1 MAKLKDDHIK
11 WILELDAKGV
21 QSEITTLSSLS
32 KELEADNKR
41 LQAEYAAAAKQMKET
56 RKELERLTKAGKED
70 SDEFKELEATLESVS
85 SDMTDYKRKMVEN
98 TKAIEQNRKTV
109 EEMVKTLRIED
120 MTMDQLK
127 KRAKELQTQ
136 LDKTAEATHPEQ
148 YNALDKELKAVKSR
162 MSELDSG
169 SKSMFSVFKGGLMVL
184 TGNLMTKAIDKVGEL
199 ISTGLEWVKV
209 GMDMAKSSEG
219 TIAFFKELSDSKR
232 ILKEVKEATDGT
244 ISSLDIMK
252 KTIRAK
258 EMGIPIEDMAN
269 LMKYARIQAQKLGK
283 DMDYMSNSIVD
294 GIGRKSTLVLDNLG
308 ISATKVQ
315 AEVKKSGDFTQGVLK
330 IVNEEL
336 EKQGTIALTGAD
348 KAAIAA
354 AKWEDAQ
361 LKIGQKAKWLSELWD
376 KVSGNIADKIS
387 GLIGDTRSLS
397 EQYKDQVEKVADLE
411 ANSVTLAKRYDELK
425 SKSTLTKDESAELN
439 RIMNTLSQT
448 IPGVV
453 TEWDKYGNILSINT
467 QKVYDFIDAEK
478 AKLKYMHRD
487 TIKQAGEDIEDYT
500 EKLEKV
506 KAKYNKGFWE
516 ETITNR
522 STGGDSYTIKHI
534 YTPEQMAQFEK
545 EILEYGQMVK
555 GAEETVNELTG
566 KSIEDQI
573 NQQKN
578 LIAAR
583 SKFTAM
589 NKKELDAWI
598 KDEKNAANE
607 YMQIA
612 KQIYDQRFGTNPDKE
627 TKKSKGDPELQR
639 QKKALNSMLETLET
653 SHQTKMADIRKK
665 YLDGGIKSESDFN
678 RKKFSQEQAYY
689 ILQEES
695 LKRHLDKVTKTE
707 VREDILNKIAAIQNK
722 RLEQQINYQA
732 KLEQIILN
740 ANPEEKERQEYASRL
755 RDLGIFG
762 KSRQELQ
769 MLQMSAETEEEKNLL
784 QKKIDALEIL
794 EKQHQDNLF
803 NIRQQ
808 AKNKEKA
815 QSEEEFENSFKARK
829 DEMQMELNDL
839 MAQAQ
844 TLRGG
849 ESFDA
854 EMAVHMQRLQMI
866 NEEIQARKNAGLETS
881 KQIAQVGRVEAQMT
895 ATIKKEND
903 KRVSVYNQY
912 ANTLGT
918 AFGNFFA
925 GQTSALEAFGGA
937 VVDILFDTLGKIV
950 ETKIMEAT
958 AVAIAEQAKAAAIAA
973 ASPDSVMSFGATSA
987 IRIAAI
993 GAIITGALVAAKTA
1007 LKGMISKKK
1016 GSSSSSSSS
1025 ETTTTSRRVV
1035 SGYADGGYHEGY
1047 TGPGDKYDVKGY
1059 FPDGEPYHAGEYIIP
1074 QEKLRIPRVV
1084 RMVREIESI
1093 PSSGGNKNP
1102 LPEGFADGGYHGDT
1116 SGKSHQSPNFSEL
1129 NLSIKEL
1136 NALIA
1141 YWKANGG
1148 IPAIIN
1154 IYDLAKSQELVD
1166 DFENFGKKV

>member
-11 WILELDAKGV
+11 WVLEMDAKGV

-70 SDEFKELEATLESVS
+70 SEEFKELEATLESVS
-85 SDMTDYKRKMVEN
+85 SDMTDYKRKIVEN
-98 TKAIEQNRKTV
+98 TRAIEQNKKTTD
-109 EEMVKTLRIED
+109 EMVKTLRIED
-120 MTMDQLK
+120 MTMEQLK

-136 LDKTAEATHPEQ
+136 LDKTAESTHPEQ
-148 YNALDKELKAVKSR
+148 YSALDKELKAVKSR
-162 MSELDSG
+162 MGELNG
-169 SKSMFSVFKGGLMVL
+169 ASKSMFSVFKGGLMV
-184 TGNLMTKAIDKVGEL
+184 TAGNLTTKAIDKIGDLVSAGK
-199 ISTGLEWVKV
+199 EWVKV
-209 GMDMAKSSEG
+209 GIDMAKSSEG
-219 TIAFFKELSDSKR
+219 TIAFFKQLSDSNR
-232 ILKEVKEATDGT
+232 ILKEVKQSTDGT
-244 ISSLDIMK
+244 ISSLEIMK

-283 DMDYMSNSIVD
+283 DVDYMSNSIVD

-376 KVSGNIADKIS
+376 KVSGNIADQIS
-387 GLIGDTRSLS
+387 ELIGDTRSLT
-397 EQYKDQVEKVADLE
+397 EQYQDQIEKVADLE
-411 ANSVTLAKRYDELK
+411 VNIGPLARRYDELK
-425 SKSTLTKDESAELN
+425 SKATLNVDEQAELN
-439 RIMNTLSQT
+439 RIMNTISGT
-448 IPGVV
+448 IPGVI
-453 TEWDKYGNILSINT
+453 TEFDKYGNILSINT
-467 QKVYDFIDAEK
+467 GKVYDYIESEK
-478 AKLKYMHRD
+478 ARLQFVNKDAIASLKKQREELVKEKELQESITKEGRYVFTGGGMFGGSTASID
-487 TIKQAGEDIEDYT
+487 KSVKTIGAAEVKIKQLGQDIKGLDGELARLTGTTVDEQLNAQKDR
-500 EKLEKV
+500 
-506 KAKYNKGFWE
+506 
-516 ETITNR
+516 ITN
-522 STGGDSYTIKHI
+522 I
-534 YTPEQMAQFEK
+534 Q
-545 EILEYGQMVK
+545 
-555 GAEETVNELTG
+555 
-566 KSIEDQI
+566 
-573 NQQKN
+573 
-578 LIAAR
+578 
-583 SKFTAM
+583 KFTAM

-607 YMQIA
+607 YLELA
-612 KQIYDQRFGTNPDKE
+612 KQKYNERFGTNPDADP
-627 TKKSKGDPELQR
+627 KKPKGDPELQR

-653 SHQTKMADIRKK
+653 SHQTKMADIREK

-740 ANPEEKERQEYASRL
+740 ANPEEKEKQEYANRL

-784 QKKIDALEIL
+784 QKKIDAFEIL

-829 DEMQMELNDL
+829 DEMQLELNDL
-839 MAQAQ
+839 MAQVQ

-881 KQIAQVGRVEAQMT
+881 KQIAQIGRVEAQMT

-1016 GSSSSSSSS
+1016 GSSSGSSSS

-1047 TGPGDKYDVKGY
+1047 TGQGDKYDVKGY
-1059 FPDGEPYHAGEYIIP
+1059 FPDGKPYHADEYIIP
-1074 QEKLRIPRVV
+1074 KEVLHRPEVIPVV
-1084 RMVREIESI
+1084 RQLEAIRRQNS
-1093 PSSGGNKNP
+1093 NRNP
-1102 LPEGFADGGYHGDT
+1102 LPEGYADGGYHGDGDST
-1116 SGKSHQSPNFSEL
+1116 RMFNLSEL
-1129 NLSIKEL
+1129 NLTIKEL

-1141 YWKANGG
+1141 YWKANG
-1148 IPAIIN
+1148 IPANVN
-1154 IYDLAKSQELVD
+1154 IYDLAKAQELVD